1 MWIKLE
7 QEEFELISDLLS
19 KNNLHGLN
27 YMIKSRL
34 SEISPKNMKH
44 NKQSSIKA
52 AQTYFAAEDLI
63 INDDFVLWED
73 NGDALVMAWQRV
85 PSAYLI
91 ESDCN
96 CNNK

>member
-7 QEEFELISDLLS
+7 KEEFELISDLLA

-34 SEISPKNMKH
+34 SEISPKNIKH
-44 NKQSSIKA
+44 DKQAAIKA
-52 AQTYFAAEDLI
+52 AKTYFAADDLT
-63 INDDFVLWED
+63 INDDFVLWDD
-73 NGDALVMAWQRV
+73 NGDALVMSWQKV